1 MELTSLTAVLDRTGD
16 DACAFEMRDPPT
28 TLPRATTGKRVCAQV
43 SGTTAVSPAPTPI
56 TLKWVAKAVDE
67 TQLND
72 GFNCPNATD
81 PFTAPRSPPAPP
93 LLPPS
98 SPVGANGDPH
108 LVLAHGG
115 KADFRGTD
123 KGLYN
128 FLSAKNLSLNVMTE
142 FADFYLHDTDH
153 PRHKLVHGSFLTQ
166 AHVVALTGGGR
177 TVRASY
183 WASKIGPLNIG
194 WINATIDNQQA
205 FSLGPHTTK
214 VVDDV
219 SLHMDYSSLH
229 VTTGEWELAVTPQA
243 VQRSV
248 AGPVRRIDVQMTPRV
263 AKFSV
268 PPHGVIGQSWD
279 GDNKA
284 VFGEEDEFPV
294 RGEYTTSAMAEGA
307 VEGVPTDYLMSSPY
321 ATDFKYSRFGLDHA
335 SPRDVSKDQADRPRR
350 GSCASGWYVVT
361 VPASWRRRWSCWQGR
376 LPERCEGLAAHRAVL
391 TQGDRPTVCRPR
403 APAAASSEHF
413 PGVDI
418 VAVLERMAVSGERA
432 AGPRGPHTAQRR
444 QAEPL

>member
-1 MELTSLTAVLDRTGD
+1 MWIRTVGQHISGHNTERLTGVTIEECKIACCNAQARYSFVCLSFDWYIDQGSTCDLSVEGPSTVALTAPGVNGGEYDNYALV
-16 DACAFEMRDPPT
+16 P
-28 TLPRATTGKRVCAQV
+28 
-43 SGTTAVSPAPTPI
+43 
-56 TLKWVAKAVDE
+56 
-67 TQLND
+67 
-72 GFNCPNATD
+72 
-81 PFTAPRSPPAPP
+81 
-93 LLPPS
+93 LPP
-98 SPVGANGDPH
+98 PDAGQANGDPH
-108 LVLAHGG
+108 LMLAHGG

-123 KGLYN
+123 KGIYN

-166 AHVVALTGGGR
+166 AHVVAKTGGGR

-243 VQRSV
+243 VERSV

-263 AKFSV
+263 AESKFSV

-284 VFGEEDEFPV
+284 VFGKEDEFPV

-307 VEGVPTDYLMSSPY
+307 IEGVPTDYLMSSPY

-335 SPRDVSKDQADRPRR
+335 SPRDVSKL
-350 GSCASGWYVVT
+350 T
-361 VPASWRRRWSCWQGR
+361 GR
-376 LPERCEGLAAHRAVL
+376 VK
-391 TQGDRPTVCRPR
+391 
-403 APAAASSEHF
+403 AAA
-413 PGVDI
+413 PLAGNGAGVMEKEMELS
-418 VAVLERMAVSGERA
+418 AGQVS
-432 AGPRGPHTAQRR
+432 
-444 QAEPL
+444 

>member
-1 MELTSLTAVLDRTGD
+1 MTI
-16 DACAFEMRDPPT
+16 
-28 TLPRATTGKRVCAQV
+28 
-43 SGTTAVSPAPTPI
+43 SGTVYS
-56 TLKWVAKAVDE
+56 V
-67 TQLND
+67 
-72 GFNCPNATD
+72 FNGYALGASWRTTYYSIANA
-81 PFTAPRSPPAPP
+81 
-93 LLPPS
+93 
-98 SPVGANGDPH
+98 GQANGDPH
-108 LVLAHGG
+108 LMLAHGG

-123 KGLYN
+123 KGIYN

-153 PRHKLVHGSFLTQ
+153 PRRKLVHGSFLTQ
-166 AHVVALTGGGR
+166 AHVVAKTGGGH
-177 TVRASY
+177 TVRASF

-229 VTTGEWELAVTPQA
+229 VTTGEWALAVTPQA

-263 AKFSV
+263 AESQFSV

-307 VEGVPTDYLMSSPY
+307 IEGVPTDYLMSSPY
-321 ATDFKYSRFGLDHA
+321 ATDFKYSRFGLSHA
-335 SPRDVSKDQADRPRR
+335 SPRDVSKL
-350 GSCASGWYVVT
+350 T
-361 VPASWRRRWSCWQGR
+361 GR
-376 LPERCEGLAAHRAVL
+376 VK
-391 TQGDRPTVCRPR
+391 
-403 APAAASSEHF
+403 AAS
-413 PGVDI
+413 PQAANGAGV
-418 VAVLERMAVSGERA
+418 VEKEMELS
-432 AGPRGPHTAQRR
+432 AG
-444 QAEPL
+444 QAS